1 MAAKVDLYNTYY
13 DKFAADAQ
21 AAVRA
26 ETYGEDIG
34 QSSWM
39 TADELRHFIKLLN
52 IRESSNVLE
61 VGSGSGGP
69 ALFLAKET
77 RCKLMGVDVNEF
89 GIKNA
94 NELAKERGLSDRA
107 AFEQIDA
114 SKPLPFEDGSF
125 DVVFSNDVMC
135 HVPER
140 QNVLKEWHRVLKP
153 GGQMLFTDALV
164 ISGIVS
170 HDEIAKRSSIGLYFY
185 LPPGENERII
195 EEAGF
200 EIVTVEDLTPAAAEI
215 SKRWHDAREKH
226 RDAMVKIEDE
236 ENFKGLQD
244 FLSCVHTLT
253 KDERLSRFAYHA
265 QKPKN

>member
-13 DKFAADAQ
+13 DQFAADAQ
-21 AAVRA
+21 VAVRA

-39 TADELRHFIKLLN
+39 TADELRHFIDLLK
-52 IRESSNVLE
+52 IDQSTNVLE

-69 ALFLAKET
+69 ALFLTRET
-77 RCKLMGVDVNEF
+77 GCKLTGVDVNQF

-94 NELAKERGLSDRA
+94 SDLARERGLSDRA
-107 AFEQIDA
+107 AFKQIDA
-114 SKPLPFEDGSF
+114 SKPLPFDDGSF
-125 DVVFSNDVMC
+125 EVVFSNDVMC

-140 QNVLKEWHRVLKP
+140 QNVLNEWHRVLNP

-170 HDEIAKRSSIGLYFY
+170 HEEIAKRSSIGLYFY
-185 LPPGENERII
+185 LPPGENERMIKK
-195 EEAGF
+195 AGF
-200 EIVTVEDLTPAAAEI
+200 EIVTIEDLTPAAAEI

-226 RDAMVKIEDE
+226 RDAMAKIEGE
-236 ENFKGLQD
+236 ENFTGLQE
-244 FLSCVHTLT
+244 FLSCVHILT
-253 KDERLSRFAYHA
+253 REKRLSRLAYHA
-265 QKPKN
+265 RKQ

>member
-39 TADELRHFIKLLN
+39 TADELRHFIDLLE
-52 IRESSNVLE
+52 IDDSKNVLE

-77 RCKLMGVDVNEF
+77 GCRLTGVDVNEF
-89 GIKNA
+89 GTKNA
-94 NELAKERGLSDRA
+94 NELTKERGLSERA
-107 AFEQIDA
+107 EFKLIDA
-114 SKPLPFEDGSF
+114 SKPLPIDDGTF

-153 GGQMLFTDALV
+153 GGQILFTDALV
-164 ISGIVS
+164 ITGIVS
-170 HDEIAKRSSIGLYFY
+170 HEEIAKRSSIGLYFY
-185 LPPGENERII
+185 LPPGENERMIK
-195 EEAGF
+195 EAGF

-226 RDAMVKIEDE
+226 RDAMITIEGE
-236 ENFKGLQD
+236 ENFQGLQE
-244 FLSCVHTLT
+244 FLACVHTLT
-253 KDERLSRFAYHA
+253 TERRLSRFAYHA
-265 QKPKN
+265 RKVNG

>member
-1 MAAKVDLYNTYY
+1 MATKVDLYNTYY

-21 AAVRA
+21 TAVRS

-39 TADELRHFIKLLN
+39 TADELRHFIDLLK
-52 IRESSNVLE
+52 IDESSNVLE

-77 RCKLMGVDVNEF
+77 GCNVTGVDVNEF

-94 NELAKERGLSDRA
+94 NALASEHGLSDHA
-107 AFEQIDA
+107 KFKLIDA
-114 SKPLPFEDGSF
+114 SKPLPFERGSF

-135 HVPER
+135 HIPER

-153 GGQMLFTDALV
+153 GGQILFTDGLV

-170 HDEIAKRSSIGLYFY
+170 HEEIAKRSSIGLYFY
-185 LPPGENERII
+185 LPPGENERMIN
-195 EEAGF
+195 EAGF
-200 EIVTVEDLTPAAAEI
+200 EIVSVDDLTPAAADI
-215 SKRWHDAREKH
+215 SKRWHDARERH
-226 RDAMVKIEDE
+226 RDEMIRIEGE
-236 ENFKGLQD
+236 TNFEGLQE
-244 FLSCVHTLT
+244 FLSCVHLLT
-253 KDERLSRFAYHA
+253 SEKRLSRMMHHA
-265 QKPKN
+265 RKAS